1 MTCNMHWPEIQSMLR
16 PGQDYTD
23 ILMVIIHIFKTK
35 LHLFQAT
42 LKKMFINAGWCVYLI
57 LSIEFQKHSLLH
69 VHMLFKMK
77 CDCVKPSDIDAVI
90 SAEMPEHM
98 DDTTLVNQYMVHR
111 HPSPQS
117 PPSKS
122 MGLANVVSTILTHC
136 HQEQQLIARV
146 MFTTVGDMQVVRT
159 SWPIVYLC
167 YESSNATSIWRL
179 QTLCTSFSIWSSTL
193 IKVTDLLPPT
203 NIFSSICKG
212 PHCV

>member
-1 MTCNMHWPEIQSMLR
+1 
-16 PGQDYTD
+16 
-23 ILMVIIHIFKTK
+23 
-35 LHLFQAT
+35 
-42 LKKMFINAGWCVYLI
+42 MFINAGWCVYLI

-179 QTLCTSFSIWSSTL
+179 QTLCTSFSICSSTL